1 MANNKDKII
10 IICGPTAS
18 GKTYVSIELA
28 KILNAEIISA
38 DSMQVYKEL
47 NIGTAKPTPQE
58 MSGIKHHLIDIV
70 SIRSAAS
77 EIFNVAE
84 YVKKADECVQDI
96 LSRNKKVIICG
107 GTGLYIDH
115 FMNNTKFTEYEND
128 IEYRAELEKIPN
140 ERLYSMLVE
149 TDKKSSGIIHPNNK
163 KRIIR
168 ALEIF
173 KITGKTKSELD
184 ELANSEKPKYDF
196 VKLGLNY
203 SDRDILYGK
212 INRRVDMMIENGLCD
227 EVRGLY
233 DQGEKNNIRR
243 IGAIG
248 YVEILDYF
256 DGLCSFDEAAE
267 KIRQNTRNYAK
278 RQLTWFRKDPNTIWV
293 DISGKNGEYNK
304 SPFKIIGNCL
314 NYFNL

>member
-1 MANNKDKII
+1 
-10 IICGPTAS
+10 
-18 GKTYVSIELA
+18 
-28 KILNAEIISA
+28 
-38 DSMQVYKEL
+38 
-47 NIGTAKPTPQE
+47 
-58 MSGIKHHLIDIV
+58 
-70 SIRSAAS
+70 
-77 EIFNVAE
+77 
-84 YVKKADECVQDI
+84 
-96 LSRNKKVIICG
+96 
-107 GTGLYIDH
+107 
-115 FMNNTKFTEYEND
+115 
-128 IEYRAELEKIPN
+128 
-140 ERLYSMLVE
+140 MLVE